1 MGYIDR
7 CFIYI
12 ARKGSF
18 VYCYHC
24 WSWYIRKR
32 NDEKIRDLYLDNLIK
47 YIGPIPYHS
56 LPEIYC
62 TLDLFIFPTC
72 LEESLGLVGLEAMAC
87 EVPVIGSYIGGLKD
101 YIKDKENGFFFT
113 PGNAEELSNKIE
125 LYLSLSSSE
134 KQKMTEAA
142 KRKAQRYASEIVGR
156 ELYAQLLR
164 LID

>member
-134 KQKMTEAA
+134 KQK
-142 KRKAQRYASEIVGR
+142 
-156 ELYAQLLR
+156 
-164 LID
+164 

>member
-1 MGYIDR
+1 MD
-7 CFIYI
+7 
-12 ARKGSF
+12 S
-18 VYCYHC
+18 
-24 WSWYIRKR
+24 
-32 NDEKIRDLYLDNLIK
+32 
-47 YIGPIPYHS
+47 
-56 LPEIYC
+56 
-62 TLDLFIFPTC
+62 
-72 LEESLGLVGLEAMAC
+72 
-87 EVPVIGSYIGGLKD
+87 
-101 YIKDKENGFFFT
+101 FT

>member
-1 MGYIDR
+1 M
-7 CFIYI
+7 
-12 ARKGSF
+12 
-18 VYCYHC
+18 
-24 WSWYIRKR
+24 
-32 NDEKIRDLYLDNLIK
+32 
-47 YIGPIPYHS
+47 
-56 LPEIYC
+56 
-62 TLDLFIFPTC
+62 
-72 LEESLGLVGLEAMAC
+72 EESLGLVGLEAMAC